1 MDRRRFL
8 CTVAPIAAGAAVGCT
23 TAAQSHPAREFR
35 LTAVAGEALTDTGK
49 PAVPAWT
56 YGGRVPG
63 PQLRVRQGERV
74 RVHVTNKLDVPT
86 TVHWHGVRLPNAMDG
101 VPHLTQAPIE
111 PGGQFVYEFDAL
123 DAGTYW
129 YHSHFQSSEQLDRGL
144 YGTLIVEERQ
154 PLPVHRD
161 VTWVLDDWRL
171 TAAGQVSETFGNT
184 HDMAH
189 GGRIGNTVTV
199 NGSVKDQFAVRA
211 GERIRLRLVNAA
223 NARVFALRV
232 VGHRPLIVAIDGQ
245 PVPPH
250 EPQGG
255 RIVVAPGMRC
265 DVVIDAV
272 GRAGERFEVQ
282 DVFYPRQ
289 QFVLM
294 DLVYEAATPATDALP
309 PVTPLAANPLREP
322 VLRNATAHEV
332 VFQGGMMGNLHQ
344 ALLDGEPV
352 DMRGLLRRGKAWAIN
367 GHVSDS
373 HHMEPMLRLS
383 LGGTYLLQM
392 KNDTAWHHPI
402 HLHGH
407 AFRVLRRNGRP
418 TQHREWQDTVL
429 MAPGEEVQV
438 AFVADNP
445 GLWMFH
451 CHILEHQEGGM
462 MSVVEVA

>member
-1 MDRRRFL
+1 MA
-8 CTVAPIAAGAAVGCT
+8 APLGCT
-23 TAAQSHPAREFR
+23 TAVQSRPAQDFQLSAI
-35 LTAVAGEALTDTGK
+35 AGEALTDTGK
-49 PAVPAWT
+49 KPVNAWT
-56 YGGRVPG
+56 YGGSVPG
-63 PQLRVRQGERV
+63 PQLRVRQGDRV
-74 RVHVTNKLDVPT
+74 RVHVTNQLDVPT
-86 TVHWHGVRLPNAMDG
+86 TVHWHGVRLPNPMDG

-111 PGGQFVYEFDAL
+111 PAQHFVYEFDAL

-161 VTWVLDDWRL
+161 VTWVLDDWRI
-171 TAAGQVSETFGNT
+171 TASGQVSETFGNT

-189 GGRIGNTVTV
+189 AGRIGNTVTV
-199 NGSVKDQFAVRA
+199 NGSVQDQFALRA

-223 NARVFALRV
+223 NARIFALRFQ
-232 VGHRPLIVAIDGQ
+232 GHRPLIVAIDGQ
-245 PVPPH
+245 PVAPH
-250 EPQGG
+250 EPADG

-265 DVVIDAV
+265 DVVIDAI
-272 GRAGERFEVQ
+272 GRPGARYEVQ
-282 DVFYPRQ
+282 DVFYPREQ
-289 QFVLM
+289 YVLM
-294 DLVYEAATPATDALP
+294 DLAYAAGPPMAAALP
-309 PVTPLAANPLREP
+309 PVTTLPGNPVPEP
-322 VLRNATAHEV
+322 DLSSATTHEI
-332 VFQGGMMGNLHQ
+332 VFGGGMMGNLHQ
-344 ALLDGEPV
+344 ALLDGKPT

-373 HHMEPMLRLS
+373 HHMHPMLRLT
-383 LGGTYLLQM
+383 LGRTYVLRM

-418 TQHREWQDTVL
+418 TQHSEWQDTVL
-429 MAPGEEVQV
+429 LSPREEVEV

-445 GLWMFH
+445 GSWMFH

-462 MSVVEVA
+462 MSVMQVG

>member
-8 CTVAPIAAGAAVGCT
+8 YTLAPPAIGAPLGCT
-23 TAAQSHPAREFR
+23 TAAQSRPVREFQ
-35 LTAVAGEALTDTGK
+35 LAAVAGEALTDTGK
-49 PAVPAWT
+49 PGVPAWT
-56 YGGRVPG
+56 YGGSVPG

-144 YGTLIVEERQ
+144 YGTLIVEERR
-154 PLPVHRD
+154 PLQVHRD
-161 VTWVLDDWRL
+161 VTWVLDDWRI
-171 TAAGQVSETFGNT
+171 TASGQVSETFGNT

-199 NGSVKDQFAVRA
+199 NGSVQDQFPVRA

-223 NARVFALRV
+223 NARIFALRLL
-232 VGHRPLIVAIDGQ
+232 GHRPLVVAIDGQ

-294 DLVYEAATPATDALP
+294 DLVYQAAPPLAEALQ
-309 PVTPLAANPLREP
+309 PVTELTGNPLPEP
-322 VLRNATAHEV
+322 DLRSATAHAV
-332 VFQGGMMGNLHQ
+332 VFEGGMMGNLHQ
-344 ALLDGEPV
+344 ALLDGNPI
-352 DMRGLLRRGKAWAIN
+352 DMRGLLRRGKAWAVN

-373 HHMEPMLRLS
+373 HHMDPMLRLK
-383 LGGTYLLQM
+383 LGRSYVLRM

-407 AFRVLRRNGRP
+407 TFRVLRRNGRP
-418 TQHREWQDTVL
+418 TRHREWQDTVL
-429 MAPGEEVQV
+429 MAPREEVEV

-445 GLWMFH
+445 GSWMFH

-462 MSVVEVA
+462 MSVIEVV